1 VIGLTRNFG
10 LLAVIFLL
18 GFLLAVPP
26 SSAQTVVTGNSSYD
40 SLIDQARADGATVII
55 IKPEAAETQAVAA
68 VGPRGQS
75 YAEQLITV
83 RTEFRRILKGAAV
96 FIDQVDETLAAASP
110 SGTMT
115 WFFIAIV
122 TALGGIVVGVVAT
135 RYLEKWG
142 REHFRSA
149 YHVSPSGRSDRIVYL
164 VFRAFLMLVQT
175 GVLFLV
181 AMLVAVIFDTGH
193 EPTRST
199 IFVVVSGFAVFRA
212 SRRVVFWN
220 FLAPDAPTH
229 RMVNL
234 TDAEAEMLYRD
245 WSVLTA
251 IVVFS
256 IGLCTWMDA
265 LGLSAD
271 AHKLS
276 LIVALFISAVLTAV
290 LAVKHRKPY
299 ANVFLG
305 FGEPVDKPFWRRT
318 LAQTWHLI
326 AVVYLAIAWFVSFV
340 RLTLDL
346 PSAYGLVAAPAVIFT
361 TAFVIYGF
369 ALVGIDKFYDMRIR
383 KAAEAAAKA
392 ARPAAPL
399 VAGEEMILHERDPE
413 KPYRPIF
420 KELWEHGA
428 AIAVSV
434 VSLGELIRAWGIDLG
449 QKGNPVTA
457 ALDTLVIIFLA
468 YLAYRAANIYID
480 AQIEAEDGTAAVP
493 GEEMSGQGA
502 SRLATLLP
510 IFRNFLVVTILV
522 ISGMIVLSGIGID
535 IAPLFAGAG
544 VIGLAIGFG
553 AQTLIRDIF
562 SGAFFLMD
570 DAFRK
575 GEYLDLGNVRGT
587 VERISMRSFQL
598 RHHNGPLH
606 TIPFGDINQLTNFSR
621 DWVMMKLPLRLTYDT
636 DVERVR
642 KLIKKL
648 GQKLLEHPDVGGNFL
663 EPLKSQGVFQM
674 EDSAMIVRVKFMT
687 KPGDQFT
694 TRKVVYSA
702 IRDLFEKEG
711 IKFAHREVTVRM
723 AEGSGRDLGPAE
735 RQAVAAAAREAIDDG
750 ARPRA
755 SAAADAP

>member
-1 VIGLTRNFG
+1 VTGRMKTIGLV
-10 LLAVIFLL
+10 AVIALL
-18 GFLLAVPP
+18 SWLVLGPQT
-26 SSAQTVVTGNSSYD
+26 SAQTVITGDSSYD

-55 IKPEAAETQAVAA
+55 IKPEAAEAGAAAAVA
-68 VGPRGQS
+68 PREPS
-75 YAEQLITV
+75 YAEQMIAV
-83 RTEFRRILKGAAV
+83 RTEFRRILQGAGV
-96 FIDQVDETLAAASP
+96 FVHQVDETLAAASP

-115 WFFIAIV
+115 WLLIAIV
-122 TALGGIVVGVVAT
+122 TAIGGIVVGLFVT
-135 RYLEKWG
+135 RFLERWG

-149 YHVSPSGRSDRIVYL
+149 YNPNPSGRSDKITYL
-164 VFRAFLMLVQT
+164 MFRAFLMLLQT
-175 GVLFLV
+175 GVMFLV

-199 IFVVVSGFAVFRA
+199 IFVIVSSFTIFRIA
-212 SRRVVFWN
+212 RRVFFWN
-220 FLAPDAPTH
+220 FKAPDAPSH

-234 TDAEAEMLYRD
+234 TDEEAQTLYRD
-245 WSVLTA
+245 WSILTVIVL
-251 IVVFS
+251 FGL
-256 IGLCTWMDA
+256 GLCAWMEA

-276 LIVALFISAVLTAV
+276 LIVALLISAVATAV

-299 ANVFLG
+299 ANVILG
-305 FGEPVDKPFWRRT
+305 VGDPEDKAFWRRT
-318 LAQTWHLI
+318 LARVWHLI
-326 AVVYLAIAWFVSFV
+326 AVAYLAVAWFVSFV

-346 PSAYGLVAAPAVIFT
+346 PSAYGLVAAPMVILT
-361 TAFVIYGF
+361 AAFVIYGL
-369 ALVGIDKFYDMRIR
+369 ALVAIDKFYDMRMR
-383 KAAEAAAKA
+383 KAGAKK
-392 ARPAAPL
+392 PAIQQPTEPL
-399 VAGEEMILHERDPE
+399 EAGEEMVLHKRDPE
-413 KPYRPIF
+413 RPYRPLF
-420 KELWEHGA
+420 RELFEHAA
-428 AIAVSV
+428 AIVVSV
-434 VSLGELIRAWGIDLG
+434 VSIGELIRAWGIDLG

-457 ALDTLVIIFLA
+457 ALDTVVIIFMA

-510 IFRNFLVVTILV
+510 IFRNFLVITILV
-522 ISGMIVLSGIGID
+522 IAGMIVLSGIGID

-723 AEGSGRDLGPAE
+723 AEGGGRDLNPAE

-750 ARPRA
+750 AKPRA
-755 SAAADAP
+755 AAAADAP